1 MAPRTS
7 APGNTGTEA
16 MARYDFGVV
25 DANELAP
32 AAMAPEA
39 FYELGIL
46 YAAGRGV
53 PADLV
58 LAHKWFNIAVARG
71 HQAAAERRA
80 ELAAE
85 MSRDQIAAAQRE
97 ARAWL
102 QAA

>member
-1 MAPRTS
+1 
-7 APGNTGTEA
+7 
-16 MARYDFGVV
+16 MARYDFGVI

-32 AAMAPEA
+32 AALSAEA
-39 FYELGIL
+39 FYELGIV

-71 HQAAAERRA
+71 HQEAAARRA

-85 MSRDQIAAAQRE
+85 MSRDEIATAQRE
-97 ARAWL
+97 ARSWL

>member
-1 MAPRTS
+1 
-7 APGNTGTEA
+7 
-16 MARYDFGVV
+16 MARFDFGVI

-32 AAMAPEA
+32 AAMSPEA
-39 FYELGIL
+39 FYELGIV

-58 LAHKWFNIAVARG
+58 MAHKWFNIAVARG
-71 HQAAAERRA
+71 HKEAVERRS

-85 MSRDQIAAAQRE
+85 MSRDEIAAAQRE

-102 QAA
+102 LTA

>member
-1 MAPRTS
+1 
-7 APGNTGTEA
+7 
-16 MARYDFGVV
+16 MARYDYGTI

-32 AAMAPEA
+32 AAQSADA

-58 LAHKWFNIAVARG
+58 LAHKWFNIAVVRG
-71 HQAAAERRA
+71 HRGAVARRT

-85 MSRDQIAAAQRE
+85 MSREEIAAAQRE